1 MNYDTGC
8 NMKNSE
14 KSSVSPPFQ
23 QKYQYNDLT
32 GGFPMSRR
40 IMTMVFPRRGVDQTS
55 RSRLE
60 RRRKQIWYQKKTT
73 MHGDLMVCHNNH
85 VFPAFFAHFVSS
97 ELGLERS

>member
-40 IMTMVFPRRGVDQTS
+40 IMTMVFPRRG
-55 RSRLE
+55 
-60 RRRKQIWYQKKTT
+60 
-73 MHGDLMVCHNNH
+73 
-85 VFPAFFAHFVSS
+85 
-97 ELGLERS
+97 